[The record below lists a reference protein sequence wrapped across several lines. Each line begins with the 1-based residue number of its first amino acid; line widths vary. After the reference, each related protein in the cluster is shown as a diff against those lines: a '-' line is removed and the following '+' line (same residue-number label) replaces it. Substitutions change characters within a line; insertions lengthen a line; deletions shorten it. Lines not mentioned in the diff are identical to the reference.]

1 MKRIYLL
8 IIALALS
15 LGQVSA
21 QFNEGDYRT
30 IETADPYLIW
40 DFESS
45 WEIFTGA
52 GDLGT
57 WVPASIAPGLEGN
70 EITTTVYVRKTIFAI
85 LNDLSVLSAGKIIIK
100 DGLSEY
106 NTFYI
111 GYPPDYNKF
120 IYLSRELI
128 VESGYTNLTIQDG
141 SRIYIKTGGK
151 LSDLSPGIITND
163 AGLTGIIIQ
172 STSGTQTGSLIS
184 GTNGLTGT
192 FNQYISASAWHY
204 ISTPLNNTIAGH
216 FIPTS
221 GSAYLKSY
229 NSPGGGWGDYISDV
243 NTPLTAGKGYELW
256 ETVNFTFSKSGEFNT
271 GNKTLSVSSGG
282 TIDPDWNLV
291 GNPYP
296 CGLDWSTV
304 SDRTTV
310 AGQAFFVY
318 DANSNTYLSNNG
330 WFSTGTTTSSIIPPF
345 QGFFVKYGS
354 ATNLV
359 VSNTNKAHPTTD
371 LYKKQ
376 SANSESNY
384 TNHIKLEASLADHT
398 TRAVLV
404 QQSDATNGLDLIY
417 DAPMLFSNSSNVLEV
432 FSFAGDEPTSINIF
446 GEYPFVAEIG
456 FKIPT
461 GGGEVTL
468 KATDLRNLD
477 ANLLVYLQ
485 DNVTGAYVNFLENP
499 TYTFSTN
506 AGDLSDRIYLIFNNN
521 VGIDD
526 LSSANKI
533 QIYSNKKAIHLNFA
547 NYSFNGELKV
557 HNLLGQTV
565 YSISV
570 SNTSYYPITLNQPAG
585 YYFVEL
591 TTANESLTQKVFIQ

>member
-1 MKRIYLL
+1 MKQLYLL
-8 IIALALS
+8 IITLALS
-15 LGQVSA
+15 LGHVNA
-21 QFNEGDYRT
+21 QFNVGDYRT
-30 IETADPYLIW
+30 IDTGDSYLIW

-45 WEIFTGA
+45 WQICTGA
-52 GDLGT
+52 GDPGT
-57 WVPASIAPGLEGN
+57 WGAATTAPGLAGN
-70 EITTTVYVRKTIFAI
+70 EITATVYVRKTIFVI
-85 LNDLSVLSAGKIIIK
+85 LNDLSVLSTGKIIIK
-100 DGLSEY
+100 GGIEDY

-120 IYLSRELI
+120 IYLYGELI
-128 VESGYTNLTIQDG
+128 IEGGLTNLTIQDG

-151 LSDLSPGIITND
+151 LTDLSPGNILNN
-163 AGLTGIIIQ
+163 AGLTGITIQ

-192 FNQYISASAWHY
+192 FNQYISAGAWHY

-216 FIPTS
+216 FVPSS
-221 GSAYLKSY
+221 GSAYLKPY
-229 NSPGGGWGDYISDV
+229 NSPGGGWGAYINVVS
-243 NTPLTAGKGYELW
+243 TPLVVGKGYELW
-256 ETVNFTFSKSGEFNT
+256 ETANFTFSRAGEFNT

-282 TIDPDWNLV
+282 LIDPDWNLV

-296 CGLDWSTV
+296 CGLDWSTI
-304 SDRTTV
+304 SGITTV

-318 DANSNTYLSNNG
+318 DAASNTYLSNNG
-330 WFSTGTTTSSIIPPF
+330 SFSTGTTTSSIIPPF

-354 ATNLV
+354 ATNLT

-376 SANSESNY
+376 SATNENNY

-404 QQSDATNGLDLIY
+404 QQSEATNGLDLIY

-432 FSFAGDEPTSINIF
+432 FSYAGDEPASINIF
-446 GEYPFVAEIG
+446 GEYPFVAELG
-456 FKIPT
+456 FKIPS

-485 DNVTGAYVNFLENP
+485 DKATGAYVNFLENP
-499 TYTFSTN
+499 TYTFS
-506 AGDLSDRIYLIFNNN
+506 AIEGDLSDRIYLIFNNN

-526 LSSANKI
+526 VSSDKI
-533 QIYSNKKAIHLNFA
+533 QIYSDKKVIYLNFN
-547 NYSFNGELKV
+547 NYSFKGELKV
-557 HNLLGQTV
+557 HNLVGQTV
-565 YSISV
+565 YSINL
-570 SNTSYYPITLNQPAG
+570 SNSSYSPISLNQPSG

>member
-21 QFNEGDYRT
+21 QFNVGDYRT
-30 IETADPYLIW
+30 IETTDSYLIW

-45 WEIFTGA
+45 WEICTVA
-52 GDLGT
+52 GDPGT
-57 WVPASIAPGLEGN
+57 WAAASIAPGIVDN
-70 EITTTVYVRKTIFAI
+70 EIATDVYVRKTIFVI
-85 LNDLSVLSAGKIIIK
+85 LNDLNVLSSGKIIIK
-100 DGLSEY
+100 DGSSEY
-106 NTFYI
+106 NTLYI

-120 IYLSRELI
+120 IYLNGELI
-128 VESGYTNLTIQDG
+128 IENGYTNLTIQDG
-141 SRIYIKTGGK
+141 SRVYIKTGGK
-151 LSDLSPGIITND
+151 LTDLSPGNIANN

-172 STSGTQTGSLIS
+172 STSGTLTGSLIS
-184 GTNGLTGT
+184 GTAPLSGT
-192 FNQYISASAWHY
+192 FSQYISAGDWHY

-216 FIPTS
+216 FVPSS
-221 GSAYLKSY
+221 GSAYLKPY
-229 NSPGGGWGDYISDV
+229 NSPGGGWGAYINVVS
-243 NTPLTAGKGYELW
+243 TPLVVGKGYELW
-256 ETVNFTFSKSGEFNT
+256 ETANFTFSKSGEFNT
-271 GNKTLSVSSGG
+271 GNKTLSVSAGG
-282 TIDPDWNLV
+282 TVDPDWNLI

-304 SDRTTV
+304 SGRTTV

-345 QGFFVKYGS
+345 QGFFVKYGTV
-354 ATNLV
+354 TNLV
-359 VSNTNKAHPTTD
+359 VSNSNKAHPTTD

-376 SANSESNY
+376 AENSESTF

-398 TRAVLV
+398 TRAIIV
-404 QQSDATNGLDLIY
+404 QQTEATNGLDIIY

-432 FSFAGDEPTSINIF
+432 FSYAGDEPSSINIF
-446 GEYPFVAEIG
+446 GEYPFVAELG

-477 ANLLVYLQ
+477 ANLLVFLQ
-485 DNVTGAYVNFLENP
+485 DKATDSYINFLENP
-499 TYTFSTN
+499 TYTFSAV

-526 LSSANKI
+526 LSSNRIRVYSYKKG
-533 QIYSNKKAIHLNFA
+533 IYLNFD
-547 NYSFNGELKV
+547 NYSFKGELKV

-565 YSISV
+565 YSTYV
-570 SNTSYYPITLNQPAG
+570 SNTSYHPISLNQPSG